1 MPSRARTAS
10 FLELMALIFRSSR
23 SPLRL
28 TVSRSST
35 SSIKIFSPKFILSVK
50 DSSRLS
56 SLRYNTTKRNCPV
69 THTVWLL
76 TLTSSKITEPLVC
89 IMFNRSGLLSF
100 TIQSSSSVIWVNAL
114 LLSKFC
120 LNSCLFNSKT
130 KKSPLFEVSILI
142 LIQRKGILFIPN
154 KVSFECPL

>member
-1 MPSRARTAS
+1 
-10 FLELMALIFRSSR
+10 
-23 SPLRL
+23 
-28 TVSRSST
+28 V
-35 SSIKIFSPKFILSVK
+35 V
-50 DSSRLS
+50 
-56 SLRYNTTKRNCPV
+56 
-69 THTVWLL
+69 
-76 TLTSSKITEPLVC
+76 
-89 IMFNRSGLLSF
+89 
-100 TIQSSSSVIWVNAL
+100 AL

>member
-1 MPSRARTAS
+1 MDSDASTLFGAILLAFLLIINFIMTA
-10 FLELMALIFRSSR
+10 FLAAIRSISDSDLEEAFAAQGRPPDPVCELKDH
-23 SPLRL
+23 PWRL
-28 TVSRSST
+28 
-35 SSIKIFSPKFILSVK
+35 
-50 DSSRLS
+50 
-56 SLRYNTTKRNCPV
+56 